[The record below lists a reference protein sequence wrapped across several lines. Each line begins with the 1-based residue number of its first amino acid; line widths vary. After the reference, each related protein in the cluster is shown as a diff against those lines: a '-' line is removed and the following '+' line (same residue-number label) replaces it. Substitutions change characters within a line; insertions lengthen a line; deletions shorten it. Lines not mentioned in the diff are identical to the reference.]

1 MPLLGMANKHKNYIK
16 KCVSEG
22 RCPHCGRFCAPF
34 YECDERR
41 TNRRLVYK
49 LNRMT
54 KAGFLEKSKGKD
66 GKSYYSL
73 KDNSKKIT
81 FYKEGDG
88 DKRRFP
94 RLGKTYIDLMEICKD
109 ILKASPINE
118 RKLLDNAMTVIWNIK
133 RF

>member
-1 MPLLGMANKHKNYIK
+1 
-16 KCVSEG
+16 
-22 RCPHCGRFCAPF
+22 
-34 YECDERR
+34 
-41 TNRRLVYK
+41 
-49 LNRMT
+49 MT